1 MRWNICQDYIIMFI
15 FGLVFPDVMQHYPII
30 YDTFGI
36 TFNRIQ
42 STKVKKSPCTLRPC
56 KRAYLCKIFFFVFFP
71 PFCPLLVR
79 LQLFSAS
86 IWHNCSFHLCL
97 NGLGLGFGMGSS
109 ISSGCCWLTLT
120 RVFNI
125 CSVIVCLQ
133 RYSTVYHVIY
143 AFFLLLP
150 GPLNSQ
156 WKEISRKYC
165 SGCLILFYPF
175 FLLFIEWLL
184 FFIMNSWC
192 E

>member
-1 MRWNICQDYIIMFI
+1 MQNI
-15 FGLVFPDVMQHYPII
+15 
-30 YDTFGI
+30 
-36 TFNRIQ
+36 
-42 STKVKKSPCTLRPC
+42 
-56 KRAYLCKIFFFVFFP
+56 FFVFFP

-79 LQLFSAS
+79 LQLLSAS
-86 IWHNCSFHLCL
+86 IWHNCSFHLCM
-97 NGLGLGFGMGSS
+97 NGLGRNSEWVLH
-109 ISSGCCWLTLT
+109 ICCWLTLT

-133 RYSTVYHVIY
+133 RYSTVFNVIY

-175 FLLFIEWLL
+175 FFAIHRVTSIFYNEFLMRIDIDWGSALLLGV
-184 FFIMNSWC
+184 NSFPSFGIC
-192 E
+192 IKIHRSGTFEAS